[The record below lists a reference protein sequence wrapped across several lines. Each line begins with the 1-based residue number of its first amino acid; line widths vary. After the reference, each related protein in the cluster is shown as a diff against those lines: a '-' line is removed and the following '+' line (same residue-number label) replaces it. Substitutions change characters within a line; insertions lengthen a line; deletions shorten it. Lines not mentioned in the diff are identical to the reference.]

1 MVNKKIFLIKNFK
14 DIVWHFEEKKIAKIL
29 KSNYQIQN
37 ITLSDLCTIYLM
49 STSRFKLIN
58 KSCPVVYN
66 SLKGNTIKKTIQ
78 YNH

>member
-1 MVNKKIFLIKNFK
+1 MVKKRIFLIKNFK
-14 DIVWHFEEKKIAKIL
+14 DIVWHFEEKKITKIL

-37 ITLSDLCTIYLM
+37 ITLSDFYTIYFM

-78 YNH
+78 Y